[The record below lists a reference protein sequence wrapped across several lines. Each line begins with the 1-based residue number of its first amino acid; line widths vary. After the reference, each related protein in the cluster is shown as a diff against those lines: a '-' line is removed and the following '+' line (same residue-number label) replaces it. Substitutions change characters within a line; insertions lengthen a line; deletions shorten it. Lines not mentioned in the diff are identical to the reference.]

1 MGVVITEES
10 SGDDFIRREKFLA
23 KAKEI
28 AEYWA
33 TEGPSW
39 LVPGVESI
47 DSTFTY
53 LLDELG
59 DLA

>member
-1 MGVVITEES
+1 MAITITEES

-33 TEGPSW
+33 IEGPSW

-47 DSTFTY
+47 DSSFRD
-53 LLDELG
+53 LLDELEE
-59 DLA
+59 LT